1 MAIVVNYFV
10 GDCGDGIDGDGY
22 GDGVFVSSTLSQI
35 MVFKF
40 EGAAVEEELGWRD
53 KKCVI
58 GAINGNCVMMALLQ
72 TLPTASSHFGGGVMV
87 SVPWF

>member
-1 MAIVVNYFV
+1 MVIVVV
-10 GDCGDGIDGDGY
+10 LVKKVVMIDSGDYGDGIDGD

-40 EGAAVEEELGWRD
+40 EGAAVEEELGWGD
-53 KKCVI
+53 KNCVI

-72 TLPTASSHFGGGVMV
+72 TLPTASLQAQV
-87 SVPWF
+87 